1 MDFSAHCI
9 PSPTCSFSRCKQV
22 LSNNYHILILS
33 RVYTQLLPPD
43 SSSTFVHSFRL
54 FLPLLGIRPVCSHT
68 CSFRSQNRHTD
79 SSFLPHFVLL
89 SSPLGLMV
97 VQLVSIGSHHFW
109 LLPVGRH
116 ESLMIS
122 MGVWQFSM
130 EDAGKC
136 VVKAL
141 WRKRVDVRVRRCYTL
156 QQGVKYASRQALAEH
171 HQQHRVVRASMTDI
185 SKRMSSRSR

>member
-1 MDFSAHCI
+1 MGGDPAANAGVGRVVMDLSAHCI

-122 MGVWQFSM
+122 MGVWQF
-130 EDAGKC
+130 K
-136 VVKAL
+136 KN
-141 WRKRVDVRVRRCYTL
+141 
-156 QQGVKYASRQALAEH
+156 H
-171 HQQHRVVRASMTDI
+171 HRHKVRAFPVAST
-185 SKRMSSRSR
+185 SASAP